1 MTSPRLSER
10 ARNIA
15 VSPTPKWI
23 TSWSNR
29 VFSNHDLDEGDPGEL
44 IRLLGRDIQKAG
56 KTLKDLLGDPVVVRG
71 LVKEYQRLTKTIA
84 DAEAQNKVLAIV
96 AVACIAHEEATSK
109 KYVSRS
115 EQRDD
120 VQALVRSCKKLAK
133 NIEARSTLFGA
144 ADALPYLEQRIAQ
157 GQADADFVLRRLG
170 NDFRAFSY
178 VAGKRPRLHKL
189 LMAFACDLE
198 DELEIQSRQSPTKQK
213 EAGNLARR
221 NEQIDQLIL
230 QTQAALGRVPFALIA
245 NIVSVGNNIHIDE
258 SVVRKRGKLAKNSP
272 KELLSFRADDPST
285 PEAVMDSPIDGA

>member
-1 MTSPRLSER
+1 M
-10 ARNIA
+10 
-15 VSPTPKWI
+15 
-23 TSWSNR
+23 
-29 VFSNHDLDEGDPGEL
+29 FSNHDLDEGDPGEL